1 MFKLFYPS
9 NNIRWDNDLE
19 FSSWNEYW
27 KTLGYLSNPKS
38 HKYYDH
44 RGNYFLNKQYDL
56 NIKYEYNA
64 RTNSY
69 SNTGRLGFF
78 GQHNNE
84 LWFEDNFPDLYD
96 IKTTGIG
103 NTLFRINRKEF
114 IETLENELEFIR
126 ITDPDANRDKIII
139 PQEGNRALQLA
150 RLNEDF
156 NIEAWNVGWDLG
168 D

>member
-9 NNIRWDNDLE
+9 NNKRWDNDLE

-27 KTLGYLSNPKS
+27 KTLGYLSNPNS
-38 HKYYDH
+38 HKYYEQ
-44 RGNYFLNKQYDL
+44 RGRYLYNNKYDI

-69 SNTGRLGFF
+69 TNTGRLGFF
-78 GQHNNE
+78 GQYKNE
-84 LWFEDNFPDLYD
+84 LWFKDNFPDLYD
-96 IKTTGIG
+96 IKKSGVG

-126 ITDPDANRDKIII
+126 ITDPGANRDEIII